1 MLEGDKSSGY
11 IRGCV
16 VKQGT
21 LGQYYLKQGELK
33 SAERV
38 FESCLTFVRSRNE
51 ALFDG
56 LHWNKDE
63 AEAAEQIALFNMANL
78 FAQQQLS
85 PDLIEGALVEAL
97 YRPSSMHLQT
107 SRKILTELIELL
119 KKHSRDYEMDEL
131 MQLEA
136 KYSIKATVSN
146 AQKRVMFAIDYSGS
160 MSGEKI
166 RSAVENVRNIFTTYV
181 DDHDHIGLL
190 RFNHRSDV
198 LLGLTMK
205 GGNEQLIDASFDQLL
220 SPSGG
225 TRLYNAIDMAY
236 HQFGDAKSGAYKQSN
251 DWVVVLTD
259 GRNNDCCCF
268 QTTMAA
274 LKSSINKSPVKLIV
288 IGVGNDVHTDVLTDI
303 ANSASK
309 GIYLFATE
317 DQASITEAFGKV
329 AQLIIQEQI
338 LIEEY

>member
-1 MLEGDKSSGY
+1 MSS
-11 IRGCV
+11 C
-16 VKQGT
+16 
-21 LGQYYLKQGELK
+21 
-33 SAERV
+33 S
-38 FESCLTFVRSRNE
+38 
-51 ALFDG
+51 
-56 LHWNKDE
+56 W
-63 AEAAEQIALFNMANL
+63 
-78 FAQQQLS
+78 QLS
-85 PDLIEGALVEAL
+85 T
-97 YRPSSMHLQT
+97 PSRLQCQ
-107 SRKILTELIELL
+107 I
-119 KKHSRDYEMDEL
+119 
-131 MQLEA
+131 
-136 KYSIKATVSN
+136 
-146 AQKRVMFAIDYSGS
+146 AIDYSGS

-220 SPSGG
+220 SPFGG
-225 TRLYNAIDMAY
+225 TRLYNAIGMAY

-259 GRNNDCCCF
+259 GMSIAIYPSLHQSISSSMLLSGRNNDCCCF

-288 IGVGNDVHTDVLTDI
+288 IGMGNDVHTDVLTDI

-309 GIYLFATE
+309 GTHCRFILMIYLLLCL
-317 DQASITEAFGKV
+317 SIDDLPPPPLSIDDLPPPSPLSV
-329 AQLIIQEQI
+329 
-338 LIEEY
+338 YR